1 MIEDN
6 KKENITEQLLEE
18 QEAFIQNELIKERKL
33 AIKIGIVFFL
43 FALIGPYLPPKI
55 PSFKETNINYFPQV
69 LFHFLCWG
77 IFYLIM
83 LRKYFNLKKDYEA
96 KIKVNSSTRV
106 LKKEISK
113 GSVSIKYTIKIEVE
127 KKGSENFKVSQDLFE
142 KVEENENIFI
152 SYTPHSKTILELQK
166 M

>member
-33 AIKIGIVFFL
+33 AIKIGIVFSL
-43 FALIGPYLPPKI
+43 FALIGPLLPPKI
-55 PSFKETNINYFPQV
+55 PTFQETKTDYFPLV
-69 LFHFLCWG
+69 VFHFLFWG
-77 IFYLIM
+77 LLYLTT
-83 LRKYFNLKKDYEA
+83 LRKLFKLKKDYEA
-96 KIKVNSSTRV
+96 KIKVNTSTRV

-152 SYTPHSKTILELQK
+152 SYTPHSKTILEVQK
-166 M
+166 I

>member
-43 FALIGPYLPPKI
+43 FSLIGPLLPPKI
-55 PSFKETNINYFPQV
+55 PTFHEAKTNYYPLVI
-69 LFHFLCWG
+69 FHFLFWG
-77 IFYLIM
+77 LLYLTTLIK
-83 LRKYFNLKKDYEA
+83 LFKLKKDCEE
-96 KIKVNSSTRV
+96 KIKVHTSTRV

-113 GSVSIKYTIKIEVE
+113 GSVAIKYTIKIKVG
-127 KKGSENFKVSQDLFE
+127 KKGSKNFEVSQDLFE
-142 KVEENENIFI
+142 KVEKNENIFI
-152 SYTPHSKTILELQK
+152 SYTPHSKTILEVQK